1 MPLWYRRSVPG
12 SLNQGRETTMLVWIV
27 LGVLVVIVFLLIG
40 MYNSLVQLR
49 VRCDSAWSD
58 IDV

>member
-1 MPLWYRRSVPG
+1 MA
-12 SLNQGRETTMLVWIV
+12 WII

-49 VRCDSAWSD
+49 VRCDNRPGPTLMCNSSA
-58 IDV
+58 VTT